1 MRISVELPDAQMRR
15 LEETARRLKVSPE
28 ALAAAALQDMVGLD
42 DKEFAKVADFV
53 IKKNAELLRRLA

>member
-28 ALAAAALQDMVGLD
+28 ALAAAALQDMVGQD
-42 DKEFAKVADFV
+42 DKDFAKVADFV

>member
-28 ALAAAALQDMVGLD
+28 ALAAAALQDMVGQG
-42 DKEFAKVADFV
+42 DKDFAKVADFV